1 MNEAFDGKG
10 EEHALRMRTGE
21 FMPKEATNRYPLYVK
36 YIISNRSAGIH
47 DKKKGKGKKKKK
59 YLSIAKDSKESKSLV
74 TLFCYLSYS
83 PLFCSIL

>member
-1 MNEAFDGKG
+1 MKHSMGRGRNTLCECERGSLCQKKQPIGIRYTSNTSSPTD
-10 EEHALRMRTGE
+10 LLV
-21 FMPKEATNRYPLYVK
+21 FM
-36 YIISNRSAGIH
+36 I
-47 DKKKGKGKKKKK
+47 KKKEKEKKKKK